1 MEEQM
6 FSSKKLFVAFGI
18 LMVASMVLAACAPA
32 ATAPPPETIIETVVV
47 TEIVE
52 GEPVEVVQV
61 VTPTPEPTGPRTLV
75 VCEGQEPDSNFIYG
89 SDMLASAHIHEL
101 IYDGSQPNGFNNRS
115 FDYQAIIWEKVP
127 SLADGDALLGSA
139 TASEGDTVVDAD
151 GVVAILDPAADPPI
165 MLVPAGGTAD
175 DAFEYTG
182 GDVELDQMEVTFTML
197 PNVTWSDGTP
207 VTAADS
213 VYTFNV
219 ASDPDSSAYKYV
231 PERTASYEALDDV
244 TVVWTGLPGYKDATY
259 FINAWLPLPE
269 HQLGQYTVLELLEA
283 EESSRT
289 PMGYGPYIIQDW
301 VAGDSITLVKNP
313 TYFRADEGLPIFDTV
328 IFRFVGQNSNENIA
342 ALLTGECDIL
352 ATLTGLDDEMER
364 VLELHSSRELN
375 ATFTTGTV
383 WGHVDFGIQHSEYD
397 DGYHAGRDRPDF
409 FSDVRTRKAFA
420 MCIDRQAIVDN
431 IFFGQSIVIDTY
443 LPPQHPYY
451 NPDVRHYEFDVEAG
465 NALLEEVGWQD
476 HDGDP
481 SNPRIASSVQNMID
495 GTELIVAFGGT
506 DTSLSQQAGAMIQ
519 DSLAE
524 CGIQVNIQLYPA
536 GEWYADG
543 PEGVLFGR
551 RFDLALFAWLTGVQ
565 PPCDLYLS
573 TQTPGPGGESMI
585 SVQSGEEVIFQSA
598 WGGQN
603 NPGFVSD
610 EYDTACNVALSALPG
625 QPEYEAAHLEA
636 QRIFAEQLPV
646 VPLFLLNKLAATR
659 PDMCNFIMDPTE
671 NSEFWNVEKFDYG
684 EGCED

>member
-6 FSSKKLFVAFGI
+6 FSSKKLFVAFGV

-127 SLADGDALLGSA
+127 SLADGDALLGTA

-328 IFRFVGQNSNENIA
+328 IFRFVGENSNANIA
-342 ALLTGECDIL
+342 SVLSGECDIVDQ
-352 ATLTGLDDEMER
+352 TSGLDDQAELL
-364 VLELHSSRELN
+364 LELQASGQIN
-375 ATFTTGTV
+375 ATFVTGTV
-383 WGHVDFGIQHSEYD
+383 WEHIDFGIQPIGYD
-397 DGYHAGRDRPDF
+397 DGYNLGTDRPDF
-409 FSDVRTRKAFA
+409 FSDVRVRQAFT
-420 MCIDRQAIVDN
+420 MCMDRQAVVDTVL
-431 IFFGQSIVIDTY
+431 FGQSQVIDVY
-443 LPPQHPYY
+443 IPPQHPLFNEDAVKYPY
-451 NPDVRHYEFDVEAG
+451 DPEAAG
-465 NALLEEVGWQD
+465 AILDEVGWID
-476 HDGDP
+476 DDGDP
-481 SNPRIASSVQNMID
+481 ITPRVAQGVENVPD
-495 GTELIVAFGGT
+495 GTLLEMAYET
-506 DTSLSQQAGAMIQ
+506 TTSTQRQQVTAVIQ
-519 DSLAE
+519 QSLAQ
-524 CGIQVNIQLYPA
+524 CGIQANINLMPA
-536 GEWYADG
+536 AEWFADG
-543 PEGVLFGR
+543 PEGPLFGR
-551 RFDLALFAWLTGVQ
+551 RFDLGEFAWLTGVQ

-573 TQTPGPGGESMI
+573 TQTPGPGGESMV
-585 SVQSGEEVIFQSA
+585 SVQTGEEVIFQSA

-603 NPGFVSD
+603 DPGFVND
-610 EYDTACNVALSALPG
+610 EYDLACNKALQGLPG
-625 QPEYEAAHLEA
+625 QPEYEEGHKEA
-636 QRIFAEQLPV
+636 QLIFSEQLPV
-646 VPLFLLNKLAATR
+646 APLYLRLKLSATR
-659 PDMCNFIMDPTE
+659 PDMCNFLQDPTE
-671 NSEFWNVEKFDYG
+671 NSEMFNVEEFDYG
-684 EGCED
+684 DCAE